1 MASVNP
7 NKVVMNDQKPNDFE
21 QANQQEQ
28 AGLAKKFFAFLGEN
42 KKFWLIPLLLALLA
56 IGVLLIVDSTSEA
69 PFSYT
74 LF

>member
-1 MASVNP
+1 
-7 NKVVMNDQKPNDFE
+7 MNDQKPNDFE

-28 AGLAKKFFAFLGEN
+28 TGLAKKLVAFLGEN

>member
-1 MASVNP
+1 
-7 NKVVMNDQKPNDFE
+7 MNDQKPNDFE

-28 AGLAKKFFAFLGEN
+28 AGLAKKCVAFLGEN